1 MGFEGVAYAADGAWR
16 EATLGRSVSVRGPG
30 LHTGRTARVTVA
42 PAPAGHG
49 IRFAVRCAGT
59 STEVQAGTADWI
71 ASRMSTALAI
81 GDGRKLRTI
90 EHLMAGLAASHIDNA
105 AIAVEGTEI
114 PILDGSAAR
123 WCRLIDAAG
132 RVPQARPRQVLRIRS
147 AFQVDGLHGFLR
159 AEPAEA
165 FQVDVSTDR
174 LPGFG
179 VLRWSGPIDPG
190 TFRAEIAPS
199 RSFGNASL
207 IWRTLLKTRLARTL
221 LPGPTRDRLW
231 ARSFESQTVRAGGLA
246 PTVAR
251 PECRRPICPETQGRM
266 HPRDREPLLRGA
278 RPGRVA
284 ILLGGRVLGGARFPD
299 EPVRHKILDLVGDL
313 ALAGRPILGRIV
325 ANCPTHA
332 LTFAFLTEL
341 MRHPECWEVVSLPEP
356 VTDAIGTGRGET
368 GTGRGET
375 GTGRGETGT
384 T

>member
-1 MGFEGVAYAADGAWR
+1 MEFDGVAHAAGGAWR

-30 LHTGRTARVTVA
+30 LHTGRVARVTLA

-49 IRFAVRCAGT
+49 IRFAVRCPTSGT
-59 STEVQAGTADWI
+59 CTEVPAGTAGWI
-71 ASRMSTALAI
+71 ASRMSTALDL
-81 GDGRKLRTI
+81 GRGRKLRTI
-90 EHLMAGLAASHIDNA
+90 EHLMAGLAASGIDNA
-105 AIAVEGTEI
+105 AITVEGTEI

-123 WCRLIDAAG
+123 WCALIESAG
-132 RVPQARPRQVLRIRS
+132 RVPQDRPRQALRIR
-147 AFQVDGLHGFLR
+147 APFQIDGLHGFLR
-159 AEPAEA
+159 AEPAET

-179 VLRWSGPIDPG
+179 VLRWSGPIDAR

-221 LPGPTRDRLW
+221 LPGPARDRLW
-231 ARSFESQTVRAGGLA
+231 ARSFDSQTVRDGGLA
-246 PTVAR
+246 PAPAR
-251 PECRRPICPETQGRM
+251 PECRHAICPETEGRM
-266 HPRDREPLLRGA
+266 HPCDREPLLRGA

-313 ALAGRPILGRIV
+313 GLAGRPILGRIV

-341 MRHPECWEVVSLPEP
+341 MRHPECWEVVSLADAAPFGRGT
-356 VTDAIGTGRGET
+356 VTDRGAIGTGG
-368 GTGRGET
+368 GAI
-375 GTGRGETGT
+375 GT

>member
-1 MGFEGVAYAADGAWR
+1 MGREGFARSAGDAATC
-16 EATLGRSVSVRGPG
+16 EATLGRSVSVRGAG
-30 LHTGRTARVTVA
+30 LHTGRVSRITLA

-49 IRFAVRCAGT
+49 VRFAVRCPVTNARA
-59 STEVQAGTADWI
+59 EVPAASSGWV
-71 ASRMSTALAI
+71 ASRMSTSLDL
-81 GDGRKLRTI
+81 GGGRKLRTI
-90 EHLMAGLAASHIDNA
+90 EHLMASLAASGIDNA
-105 AIAVEGTEI
+105 AVTVEGTEI

-123 WCRLIDAAG
+123 WCALIDAAG
-132 RVPQARPRQVLRIRS
+132 RVTQARPRLALRIR
-147 AFQVDGLHGFLR
+147 APFQVDGLHGFLR
-159 AEPAEA
+159 AEPCAG
-165 FQVDVSTDR
+165 FSVDVSTDR

-179 VLRWSGPIDPG
+179 VLRWAGPIDAAS
-190 TFRAEIAPS
+190 FRTAIAPS

-221 LPGPTRDRLW
+221 LPCATRERLW
-231 ARSFESQTVRAGGLA
+231 ARSFESQTVCGGDGPG
-246 PTVAR
+246 PTLPR
-251 PECRRPICPETQGRM
+251 PEYQRPIAPETQARM

-341 MRHPECWEVVSLPEP
+341 MRHPECWEVVSLADLPP
-356 VTDAIGTGRGET
+356 PTVP
-368 GTGRGET
+368 
-375 GTGRGETGT
+375 
-384 T
+384 

>member
-1 MGFEGVAYAADGAWR
+1 MGFESVAWR
-16 EATLGRSVSVRGPG
+16 EATLGRSVSARGPG
-30 LHTGRTARVTVA
+30 LHTGRAARVTLA

-59 STEVQAGTADWI
+59 SAEVPAGTADWV
-71 ASRMSTALAI
+71 ASRMSTALAV
-81 GDGRKLRTI
+81 GEGRKLRTI
-90 EHLMAGLAASHIDNA
+90 EHLMAGLAASRIDNA
-105 AIAVEGTEI
+105 AVTVEGTEI

-123 WCRLIDAAG
+123 WCALIDAAG
-132 RVPQARPRQVLRIRS
+132 RVPQDRPRQVLRIR
-147 AFQVDGLHGFLR
+147 APFQVDGMHGFLR
-159 AEPAEA
+159 AEPADA
-165 FQVDVSTDR
+165 FEVDVSTDR

-179 VLRWSGPIDPG
+179 VLRWSGPIDPA

-221 LPGPTRDRLW
+221 LPASTRETLW
-231 ARSFESQTVRAGGLA
+231 ARSFESQTVRADDLV
-246 PTVAR
+246 PTVTR
-251 PECRRPICPETQGRM
+251 PECRRSICPETEERM

-341 MRHPECWEVVSLPEP
+341 MRHPECWEVVSLAEP
-356 VTDAIGTGRGET
+356 GHEAVGTDREGIGTT
-368 GTGRGET
+368 
-375 GTGRGETGT
+375 
-384 T
+384 